1 MQAGQC
7 GSQMG
12 TKSWEGVCD
21 EHGIGGDG
29 GDCGGNDAQ
38 LDRTN
43 VLYREA
49 SGGKYMPRA
58 VLFDLGPGVIDAL
71 RASPLGELFRPGN
84 FVNRGKQQGEGPL
97 HKGLERIMLNSP
109 VV

>member
-1 MQAGQC
+1 
-7 GSQMG
+7 MG
-12 TKSWEGVCD
+12 TRSWEGVCD
-21 EHGIGGDG
+21 QHGIGGDG

-58 VLFDLGPGVIDAL
+58 VLFDLEPGMIDAFARVAAR
-71 RASPLGELFRPGN
+71 RALPPG
-84 FVNRGKQQGEGPL
+84 
-97 HKGLERIMLNSP
+97 
-109 VV
+109 